1 MLDLYEAKALL
12 GLKMIEIIH
21 LQKVSEL
28 KNPIALVGMPGIA
41 SVGKLAIEVIIQS
54 LQAEPIIKI
63 LSDDF
68 PPHVMID
75 EQGMMKIPECLIHL
89 HRQPEK
95 DHDLLF
101 VSGDFQP
108 STSQGIYEFSDKIA
122 EILKNLNVTKVIA
135 TGAYVPGEYPE
146 TPQIYVSATSPA
158 FQAFFTELDQVIP
171 MTEGVINGANGVIP
185 AWAKLKYEIE
195 GACLLAETVPLLRLD
210 PRASKLLVELLNNRF
225 DVTVDVTQLD
235 RKIEEMQGIFAQVKY
250 HLLQQR
256 EQQEPRDESDRASYI
271 G

>member
-1 MLDLYEAKALL
+1 
-12 GLKMIEIIH
+12 MIEIIK
-21 LQKVSEL
+21 LKKVSDL
-28 KNPIALVGMPGIA
+28 KAPIALVGMPGIA
-41 SVGKLAIEVIIQS
+41 SVGKLALEVAIKC
-54 LQAEPIIKI
+54 LKAEPIIQI

-75 EQGMMKIPECLIHL
+75 DQGMMKVPECRIHL
-89 HRQPEK
+89 QRRPENE
-95 DHDLLF
+95 HDLLL

-122 EILKNLNVTKVIA
+122 ETLNSFNVEKVVA

-146 TPQIYVSATSPA
+146 TPSVFVSATSPA
-158 FQAFFTELDQVIP
+158 FQAFFTELDQVVV
-171 MTEGVINGANGVIP
+171 MSEGVINGANGVIP
-185 AWAKLKYEIE
+185 AWANLKYGIE

-210 PRASKLLVELLNNRF
+210 PRASKLVIEVLNNRF
-225 DVTVDVTQLD
+225 QMNADVSELNE
-235 RKIEEMQGIFAQVKY
+235 KIEEMKGIFAQVKY

-256 EQQEPRDESDRASYI
+256 ERQEPRDETERASYI

>member
-1 MLDLYEAKALL
+1 
-12 GLKMIEIIH
+12 MIERIW
-21 LQKVSEL
+21 LKEVSDL
-28 KNPIALVGMPGIA
+28 NAPIALVGMPGIA
-41 SVGKLAIEVIIQS
+41 SVGKLSIEVLIRS
-54 LQAEPIIKI
+54 LNAEPILQI

-75 EQGMMKIPECLIHL
+75 EQGMMKVPETQVYLYKSKN
-89 HRQPEK
+89 QEQ
-95 DHDLLF
+95 DLLL

-122 EILKNLNVTKVIA
+122 EEFKSLNVSKVIA

-146 TPQIYVSATSPA
+146 NPRVFVAATSPV
-158 FQAFFTELDQVIP
+158 FQGYFTELDQVVV
-171 MTEGVINGANGVIP
+171 MSEGVINGANGVIP
-185 AWAKLKYEIE
+185 AWAKLKYGIE

-210 PRASKLLVELLNNRF
+210 PRASKLLIEVLNNRF
-225 DVTVDVTQLD
+225 KIKADTSELD
-235 RKIEEMQGIFAQVKY
+235 QKIEEMQGIFTQVKY

-256 EQQEPRDESDRASYI
+256 ERQEPRDESESASYI